1 METLAVQNNPLCTP
15 GFQIIWKL
23 LIDLDGIGQFTYF
36 SVENRIYFLRNT
48 VQRFIL
54 LISYKNKQIRHNFFF
69 FSNQT
74 QLIGPVHRTTESLRI
89 IKSQIIEKFID
100 VMIWFSSQFLYNIHT
115 HNMVYVY
122 CQHLLTIMK
131 FIPVFHKIQTRSPF
145 NTQLNA

>member
-69 FSNQT
+69 FFKSDTTN
-74 QLIGPVHRTTESLRI
+74 RT
-89 IKSQIIEKFID
+89 
-100 VMIWFSSQFLYNIHT
+100 
-115 HNMVYVY
+115 
-122 CQHLLTIMK
+122 
-131 FIPVFHKIQTRSPF
+131 SP
-145 NTQLNA
+145 